1 MREVHTRLALRLL
14 LDVLDILDSNRH
26 DEVALTIDER
36 SIEVFA
42 VGDTIEGVDLT
53 IGELGTL
60 SDGLLEIFIP
70 SEGDAM
76 ELSGEELAPISQ

>member
-1 MREVHTRLALRLL
+1 MEY
-14 LDVLDILDSNRH
+14 
-26 DEVALTIDER
+26 
-36 SIEVFA
+36 EVFT

>member
-1 MREVHTRLALRLL
+1 MYWIFSIAIGMTRLPLLSTSGVLRFF
-14 LDVLDILDSNRH
+14 
-26 DEVALTIDER
+26 T
-36 SIEVFA
+36 